1 MDPVSWPRHRVRY
14 EHWPSQDPQ
23 IEEHFH
29 VSGKA
34 IITNLNLNQCYRRNN
49 EHVNRLLALNPSWV
63 FFSLFLGFIFL
74 SPQFVEFGPCL
85 QAVGL
90 FSCQVLF
97 VLMPSLNAFT
107 PVFCRFKAVL
117 GIRDIL
123 VRIRILLFS
132 FSSLFVY
139 YRYLLKLHL
148 HHFSKQKKSKN
159 SQNRWYRRIRSRI
172 RTSYERIRIREP

>member
-1 MDPVSWPRHRVRY
+1 MDPVSWPGHRIRY
-14 EHWPSQDPQ
+14 EHGPSQDPQ

-34 IITNLNLNQCYRRNN
+34 YITNFNLNQCYRRNN
-49 EHVNRLLALNPSWV
+49 EHVNRLRLIPSWV
-63 FFSLFLGFIFL
+63 FFSSFFWLHFL
-74 SPQFVEFGPCL
+74 SPHFVEFGPCL

-107 PVFCRFKAVL
+107 VL

-132 FSSLFVY
+132 FFKILIEVTSTSFF
-139 YRYLLKLHL
+139 KD
-148 HHFSKQKKSKN
+148 KKS
-159 SQNRWYRRIRSRI
+159 
-172 RTSYERIRIREP
+172 